1 MNQNGPS
8 LEPTP
13 TPASEPTPTT
23 TPTPASEPTPTPATT
38 APKSSGNK
46 SKWLIGGLVALLVL
60 AGFGYLIWQNIETK
74 ADLKTA
80 QAQLEDYR
88 KENVAP
94 VAEEPVVK
102 SDSELIIEAALAYA
116 EKDLDG
122 SEANVELAKHEG
134 DFARV
139 QVVRACSQILKKI
152 SGEWT
157 VLYCAQADSEE
168 TMRLDKEHGVPESI
182 KQS

>member
-1 MNQNGPS
+1 MQQDMNQNGPS
-8 LEPTP
+8 LDP
-13 TPASEPTPTT
+13 TPA
-23 TPTPASEPTPTPATT
+23 PASEPTPTPAPT
-38 APKSSGNK
+38 APKSSGSK

-80 QAQLEDYR
+80 QAQIEDYR

-116 EKDLDG
+116 EKDIDG

-139 QVVRACSQILKKI
+139 QVVGACSQILKKI